1 MSKKKVLVVEDEAII
16 AQDTKLKLESNGYQV
31 VDIVY
36 TGEDALESIK
46 TVKPDIVLMDVLLD
60 GKLDGFETADAIQKQ
75 CPTPVLFISA
85 HSEKELM
92 NKAITNPL
100 YKYLVKPLTLED
112 LMNSIK
118 QLLNHRAD

>member
-46 TVKPDIVLMDVLLD
+46 SVKPDIVLMDVLLD
-60 GKLDGFETADAIQKQ
+60 GKLDGFETADAIQEQ
-75 CPTPVLFISA
+75 GPTPVLFISA

-112 LMNSIK
+112 LMNSIE